1 MLIWNYFSS
10 KTSGNWDSS
19 QNWISKIYTR
29 LMQSLNT
36 THKQFRS
43 NCDEVKK
50 NWVLSWKYVN
60 INIETKNR
68 LIVAR
73 IWEEEAM

>member
-50 NWVLSWKYVN
+50 KIGYCPENMLTL
-60 INIETKNR
+60 IETKNR